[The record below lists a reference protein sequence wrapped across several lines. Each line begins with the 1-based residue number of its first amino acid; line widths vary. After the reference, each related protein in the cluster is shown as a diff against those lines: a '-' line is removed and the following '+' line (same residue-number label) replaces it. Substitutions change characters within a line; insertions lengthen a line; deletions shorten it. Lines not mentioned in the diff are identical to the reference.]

1 MNDVSYSYKGAISRI
16 FETEVR
22 KTFTYRHFWLQND
35 IFYRNKQGVLVNVLN
50 VVQFK
55 LILGNCSMLDDHKV
69 GNIVIVQ
76 FMPKGRIWENKVLQD
91 LEVIDMKLVG
101 FKDLSEVNQPQESKS
116 EGAASDK
123 ADDFQLPTQLEFESD
138 LPF

>member
-1 MNDVSYSYKGAISRI
+1 MNDVSYSFRGTISRI

-35 IFYRNKQGVLVNVLN
+35 VFYRNKQGVLVNVLN

-55 LILGNCSMLDDHKV
+55 LILGNCSLLDDHKV

-91 LEVIDMKLVG
+91 LEVVDIKLVG
-101 FKDLSEVNQPQESKS
+101 FKDLSEVNQPQEDKPDRGTSEKEGGFELPSKM
-116 EGAASDK
+116 
-123 ADDFQLPTQLEFESD
+123 EFDSD

>member
-1 MNDVSYSYKGAISRI
+1 MNDVSYSFRGTISRI
-16 FETEVR
+16 FDAEVR

-55 LILGNCSMLDDHKV
+55 LILGNCSLLDDHKV

-91 LEVIDMKLVG
+91 LEVVDIKLVG
-101 FKDLSEVNQPQESKS
+101 FKDLSEVNGPQEDKS
-116 EGAASDK
+116 VGGASDNG
-123 ADDFQLPTQLEFESD
+123 AGFELPSKMEFDSD